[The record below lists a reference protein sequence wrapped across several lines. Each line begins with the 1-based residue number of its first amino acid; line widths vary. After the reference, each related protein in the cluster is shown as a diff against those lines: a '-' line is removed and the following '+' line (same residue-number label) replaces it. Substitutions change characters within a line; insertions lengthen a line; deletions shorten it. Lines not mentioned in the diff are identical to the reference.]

1 MQWLGH
7 EARSGYMLKRP
18 PQISFFKGGRHVEP
32 FVNGLWSYQNP
43 FYPFTTLTLMLVVVC
58 SWMEMM
64 DHSISLLRR
73 SALAFVKICIFS
85 IRVKFLHKVESLCF
99 LKVESILHFRNH
111 ARKILCGR
119 PWPAAALHSGVHIDT
134 QAC

>member
-1 MQWLGH
+1 MEVLQGPHKLW
-7 EARSGYMLKRP
+7 LKRAT
-18 PQISFFKGGRHVEP
+18 IDYESFFKGGRHVEP

-73 SALAFVKICIFS
+73 SALVFVKIWIFS
-85 IRVKFLHKVESLCF
+85 IRVKFLHKVESLIF
-99 LKVESILHFRNH
+99 LKVESVLHF
-111 ARKILCGR
+111 KSS
-119 PWPAAALHSGVHIDT
+119 PPSLHFKLKSSH
-134 QAC
+134 